1 MGTIISLLLLLV
13 FLAGGYFLA
22 RFRLLRFNALAGIA
36 FSVALYLLLFSMG
49 LRLGQSR
56 DVLANLS
63 LVGTLA
69 VSSTLFACAG
79 TVLLHVL
86 CTPVYRRLDRVS
98 MGGAV
103 LADSGEATVPVAN
116 EEPVPGA
123 EPAAFAGTISLAG
136 SRRFSLF
143 FYNLKKP
150 LLLLLLVLLG
160 TAVGYVLPEI
170 AMIRDGTIST
180 VLLYAL
186 LFIIGLQMADSGN
199 DLSRFFTRPTLLVVP
214 LVTIVGTLAGSLGT
228 LAFDGM
234 TPGRSFALASGFGWY
249 SLSGVLIANLGDP
262 MLGAASF
269 LSNLLRETLAFLAVP
284 LLRLTGRPESG
295 IGVAGATSMD
305 VTLPVIG
312 DAWGPASIP
321 LSVAHGVI
329 LSLLVPFLVPLFM
342 SL

>member
-1 MGTIISLLLLLV
+1 MSTIISLLLLLV
-13 FLAGGYFLA
+13 FLAGGFFVA
-22 RFRLLRFNALAGIA
+22 RFGLLRFTPIAGIA
-36 FSVALYLLLFSMG
+36 FSLALYLLLFSMG

-63 LVGTLA
+63 LVGALA
-69 VSSTLFACAG
+69 ISCTLFACAG

-86 CTPVYRRLDRVS
+86 FIPVYRRLDRV
-98 MGGAV
+98 GIRGDVKADDGAV
-103 LADSGEATVPVAN
+103 PVS
-116 EEPVPGA
+116 GA
-123 EPAAFAGTISLAG
+123 ESGSAGSTLSLTG
-136 SRRFSLF
+136 SRRLSLL
-143 FYNLKKP
+143 FYNLRKP
-150 LLLLLLVLLG
+150 FLLLVLVVLG
-160 TAVGYVLPEI
+160 TAVGYLLPEI
-170 AMIRDGTIST
+170 AVIRDGSIST
-180 VLLYAL
+180 VFLYIL
-186 LFIIGLQMADSGN
+186 LFIIGLQMADSGH
-199 DLSRFFTRPTLLVVP
+199 DLARFFTRPSLLVVP

-312 DAWGPASIP
+312 DAWGPSSIP

>member
-13 FLAGGYFLA
+13 FLAGGFFVA
-22 RFRLLRFNALAGIA
+22 RFGLLRFTPIAGIA
-36 FSVALYLLLFSMG
+36 FSFALYLLLFSMG

-63 LVGTLA
+63 LVGALA
-69 VSSTLFACAG
+69 ISCTLFACGG

-86 CTPVYRRLDRVS
+86 FIPVYRRLDRV
-98 MGGAV
+98 GIRGDAIGDVKADDGAST
-103 LADSGEATVPVAN
+103 L
-116 EEPVPGA
+116 
-123 EPAAFAGTISLAG
+123 SLSG
-136 SRRFSLF
+136 SRRLSLL
-143 FYNLKKP
+143 FYNLRKP
-150 LLLLLLVLLG
+150 LFLLALVILG
-160 TAVGYVLPEI
+160 TAVGYALPEI
-170 AMIRDGTIST
+170 AVIRDGSIST
-180 VLLYAL
+180 VFLYIL
-186 LFIIGLQMADSGN
+186 LFIIGLQMADSGH
-199 DLSRFFTRPTLLVVP
+199 DLARFFTRPSLLVVP

-312 DAWGPASIP
+312 DAWGPSSIP

>member
-1 MGTIISLLLLLV
+1 MSTIISLLLLLV
-13 FLAGGYFLA
+13 FLAGGFFVA
-22 RFRLLRFNALAGIA
+22 RFGLLRFTQIAGIA
-36 FSVALYLLLFSMG
+36 FSLALYLLLFSMG

-63 LVGTLA
+63 LVGALA
-69 VSSTLFACAG
+69 VSCTLFSSAG
-79 TVLLHVL
+79 TVVLHVL
-86 CTPVYRRLDRVS
+86 FIPVYRRLDRV
-98 MGGAV
+98 GIHGDVKADDGAST
-103 LADSGEATVPVAN
+103 L
-116 EEPVPGA
+116 
-123 EPAAFAGTISLAG
+123 SLTG
-136 SRRFSLF
+136 SRRLSLL
-143 FYNLKKP
+143 FYNLRKP
-150 LLLLLLVLLG
+150 FLLLVLVVLG
-160 TAVGYVLPEI
+160 TAVGYLLPEI
-170 AMIRDGTIST
+170 AVIRDGSIST
-180 VLLYAL
+180 VFLYIL
-186 LFIIGLQMADSGN
+186 LFIIGLQMADSGH
-199 DLSRFFTRPTLLVVP
+199 DLARFFTRPSLLVVP

-312 DAWGPASIP
+312 DAWGPSFIP

>member
-13 FLAGGYFLA
+13 FLTGGFFVA
-22 RFRLLRFNALAGIA
+22 RFGVLRFTAIAGIA
-36 FSVALYLLLFSMG
+36 FSFALYLLLFSMG

-63 LVGTLA
+63 LVGALA
-69 VSSTLFACAG
+69 VSCTLFACAG

-86 CTPVYRRLDRVS
+86 FIPVYRWLDRV
-98 MGGAV
+98 GIRGDAIGDV
-103 LADSGEATVPVAN
+103 KADDVSSTL
-116 EEPVPGA
+116 
-123 EPAAFAGTISLAG
+123 SLTG
-136 SRRFSLF
+136 SRRLSLL
-143 FYNLKKP
+143 FYNLRKP
-150 LLLLLLVLLG
+150 FLLLALVVLG
-160 TAVGYVLPEI
+160 TAVGYLLPEI
-170 AMIRDGTIST
+170 AVIRDGSIST
-180 VLLYAL
+180 VFLYIL
-186 LFIIGLQMADSGN
+186 LFIIGIQMADSGH
-199 DLSRFFTRPTLLVVP
+199 DLARFFTRPSLLVVP
-214 LVTIVGTLAGSLGT
+214 LVTIAGTLAGSLGT

-312 DAWGPASIP
+312 DAWGPSSIP
-321 LSVAHGVI
+321 LSIAHGVI

>member
-13 FLAGGYFLA
+13 FLAGGFFVA
-22 RFRLLRFNALAGIA
+22 RFGILRFTPIAGIA
-36 FSVALYLLLFSMG
+36 FSFALYLLLFSMG

-63 LVGTLA
+63 LVGALA
-69 VSSTLFACAG
+69 VSCTLFACAG

-86 CTPVYRRLDRVS
+86 FIPVYRRLDRV
-98 MGGAV
+98 GIHGDAIGDVKADDGAST
-103 LADSGEATVPVAN
+103 L
-116 EEPVPGA
+116 
-123 EPAAFAGTISLAG
+123 SLTG
-136 SRRFSLF
+136 SRRISLL
-143 FYNLKKP
+143 FYNLRKP
-150 LLLLLLVLLG
+150 FLLLVLVVLG
-160 TAVGYVLPEI
+160 TAVGYLLPEI
-170 AMIRDGTIST
+170 AVIRDGSIST
-180 VLLYAL
+180 AFLYIL
-186 LFIIGLQMADSGN
+186 LFIIGLQMADSGH
-199 DLSRFFTRPTLLVVP
+199 DLARFFTRPSLLVVP

-312 DAWGPASIP
+312 DAWGPSAIP